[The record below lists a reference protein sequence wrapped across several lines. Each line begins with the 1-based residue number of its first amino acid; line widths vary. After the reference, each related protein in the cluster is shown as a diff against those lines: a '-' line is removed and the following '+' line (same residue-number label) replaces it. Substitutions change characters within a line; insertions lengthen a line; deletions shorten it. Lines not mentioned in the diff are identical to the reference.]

1 MSAVPAPAPAARW
14 IEAQITRIE
23 RRTPRLSSVFLAAT
37 LAPHVAGQHV
47 DVRLT
52 APDGY
57 QAQRSYS
64 IASAPGAAEIEL
76 AIERLDDGEV
86 SPYFHEVALPGDTIE
101 VRGPIGGHFIW
112 RPEDGG
118 PVLLVAGGS
127 GIAPLMAIARAWSNA
142 TATAPMLLFYSAR
155 TWDDLVYRDEL
166 LATAA
171 RTAAF
176 AFVAATTRGPQQR
189 PQDFG
194 RRLDA
199 PMLREVLGRWSY
211 VPAHVYVCG
220 SNAFVGTATDHLVGA
235 GVPARIIRT
244 ERYGGTG

>member
-1 MSAVPAPAPAARW
+1 VSAARW
-14 IEAQITRIE
+14 TEARITRIE
-23 RRTPRLSSVFLAAT
+23 RRTPRLTSVFLQAA
-37 LAPHVAGQHV
+37 LAPHLAGQHI

-64 IASAPGAAEIEL
+64 IASAPGDGEIEL

-86 SPYFHEVALPGDTIE
+86 SPYFHEVAQPGDTIE

-127 GIAPLMAIARAWSNA
+127 GIAPLMAIARAWSGAMA
-142 TATAPMLLFYSAR
+142 TTPMLLFYSAR

-166 LATAA
+166 LAMAA

-176 AFVAATTRGPQQR
+176 TFVAATTRGRKAR
-189 PQDFG
+189 PEDFE
-194 RRLDA
+194 RRLDG
-199 PMLREVLGRWSY
+199 PMLRDILGRWDRT
-211 VPAHVYVCG
+211 PAHAYVCG
-220 SNAFVGTATDHLVGA
+220 SNAFVGTAADHLVGA
-235 GVPARIIRT
+235 GVPARLIRT
-244 ERYGGTG
+244 ERYGGTA